1 MQNLIRL
8 NNVTKQYGAC
18 RALDAVSL
26 EIGTGI
32 TGLLG
37 PNGAG
42 KTTLIKILLGLVR
55 ATRGDGEV
63 LGHVLPKQARLI
75 RSLVGY
81 LPEDDCY
88 VAGLTGIEMVHY
100 MARLWGQP
108 YTEAMRRSHE
118 IIDFCGLQQERY
130 RDVSTYSTGMRQRLK
145 FAHAIVHD
153 PSLLILDEPTTGLD
167 PDEREA
173 MLGRIRWMATSAD
186 KAVILSTHILPD
198 VQAVCDN
205 VVIMASGRIRLTDQ
219 MKTLRRSA
227 VPAVHV
233 TVLGSIEALA
243 AEAQRA
249 GFETQQDSNGR
260 LTILGFTEDAG
271 VRLWHWA
278 HAARVALRSVTPA
291 RTSLEQMF
299 REAIQEDS
307 RANP

>member
-1 MQNLIRL
+1 
-8 NNVTKQYGAC
+8 
-18 RALDAVSL
+18 L
-26 EIGTGI
+26 EIGSGI

-63 LGHVLPKQARLI
+63 LGHALPKQARII

-88 VAGLTGIEMVHY
+88 VAGLTGIEMVQY

-108 YTEAMRRSHE
+108 YTEGLRRSHE
-118 IIDFCGLQQERY
+118 MIDFCGLQQERY
-130 RDVSTYSTGMRQRLK
+130 RDVATYSTGMRQKLK
-145 FAHAIVHD
+145 FAQAIVHD
-153 PSLLILDEPTTGLD
+153 PMLLILDEPTTGLD

-173 MLGRIRWMATSAD
+173 MLGRIRWMATSAG

-205 VVIMASGRIRLTDQ
+205 VVIMAGGRIRLTDQ
-219 MKTLRRSA
+219 MKALRRSA

-233 TVLGSIEALA
+233 AVLGSTEALA

-249 GFETQQDSNGR
+249 GFETRQEANGR
-260 LTILGFTEDAG
+260 LTILGLGDDSGE
-271 VRLWHWA
+271 RLWQWA

-299 REAIQEDS
+299 RDAIQEDS